1 MYNSSFSTQ
10 SSMRNALLSEMNLRG
25 FLNQCTD
32 LEKLDKVCSEK
43 SISAYIGFDCTASSL
58 HVGSLLQIMVLR
70 LLQKHGHQPIVL
82 LGGGTTLIGDPSGK
96 DSTRQI
102 LKQKNIKK
110 NILSIK
116 KIFEKLLNSKN
127 KKTKPIFVDNYS
139 WLGKLKYI
147 DFLRDVGKH
156 FTINKMLTFDSVK
169 LRLERKQSLS
179 YMEFNYMILQAY
191 DFYQLFKK
199 NNCILQIGGSVQWG
213 NIVNGV
219 ELIRR
224 ILQKEAFGLTTPLI
238 TLSSGDKM
246 GKSEKGAV
254 WLDQKLFSAYD
265 YWQFWRNTAD
275 EDVKKFLKYF
285 TEIDINEISKKI
297 ESEKDINKL
306 KILLANEATNIL
318 HGSKA
323 AKDSEETAKETFI
336 RGGIGKEIPEKK
348 ISKKLI
354 SKGINIIDLVFQNG
368 LSSSKSDARRMLK
381 NKGIKIDDQIIS
393 DEKKIIGLEEF
404 SEKNHIKLSIGKKTH
419 LKVTAI

>member
-1 MYNSSFSTQ
+1 MKNTF
-10 SSMRNALLSEMNLRG
+10 LSEMNSRG

-32 LEKLDKVCSEK
+32 LDKLEKA
-43 SISAYIGFDCTASSL
+43 SIKKPIKAYIGFDSTAPSL
-58 HVGSLLQIMVLR
+58 HVGSLMQIMILR
-70 LLQKHGHQPIVL
+70 LLQRYGHQPIVL

-96 DSTRQI
+96 DSTRKI
-102 LKQKNIKK
+102 LKHKDIKRNIA
-110 NILSIK
+110 SIK
-116 KIFEKLLNSKN
+116 KIFQKLLSSKS
-127 KKTKPIFVDNYS
+127 KKTKPIFVDNYD

-169 LRLERKQSLS
+169 LRLDREQSLS

-199 NNCILQIGGSVQWG
+199 HDCVLQMGGSDQWG

-238 TLSSGDKM
+238 TLSSGAKM
-246 GKSEKGAV
+246 GKTEKGAV
-254 WLDQKLFSAYD
+254 WLDKNMFSPYE

-285 TEIDINEISKKI
+285 TEIKTEELLTKI
-297 ESEKDINKL
+297 ENEKDINKL
-306 KILLANEATNIL
+306 KILLANEATSIV

-323 AKDSEETAKETFI
+323 AKDSADTAKETFI
-336 RGGIGKEIPEKK
+336 KGGLGKNIPEKIMRK
-348 ISKKLI
+348 EIISQ
-354 SKGINIIDLVFQNG
+354 GINIIEIIFQTG
-368 LSSSKSDARRMLK
+368 MIGSKSEIRRILQ
-381 NKGIKIDDQIIS
+381 NNGIKVNDKVISNEKEIINMDDVSQ
-393 DEKKIIGLEEF
+393 
-404 SEKNHIKLSIGKKTH
+404 NNYIKLSIGKKNH
-419 LKVTAI
+419 LKVKVI

>member
-1 MYNSSFSTQ
+1 MYNSSFGTQ
-10 SSMRNALLSEMNLRG
+10 SSMKNALLSEMNLRG

-199 NNCILQIGGSVQWG
+199 NNCILQIGGSDQWG

-254 WLDQKLFSAYD
+254 WLDHKLFSAYD

-275 EDVKKFLKYF
+275 ENVKKFLKYF

-348 ISKKLI
+348 ISRKLI